1 MRTTYISDLMKQP
14 ALEGAEPSW
23 VGKKV
28 GIVMSYLNRR
38 AIVGAGAAALVGM
51 RLPQASAQSSAPIR
65 IGIAPNDSS
74 LVPLYAREQ
83 GFFQQANLN
92 VELQTI
98 SNGVA
103 QVVLA
108 GGVDI
113 GVVDCVQI
121 ANALIHGFPT
131 VAFAG
136 GCTYSKASPTLVL
149 VVAKAGPIRTARDL
163 EGQAIAVPSAKSL
176 SSSMT
181 TEWLRV
187 NGADPDKV
195 KVIEMAF
202 PQMNTAL
209 ERGTIAAAVNGEPFL
224 SDAKAV
230 QRALGVPFDAMGKPF
245 YVNVYAASRDWLA
258 ANAALARRV
267 SAALYAAARWA
278 NTHRPDSAAIESRFT
293 KIPLDVAQT
302 MARNVFGTSFEP
314 QLMQPVLDIAAKYQL
329 TSRTVRAAEIA
340 VPA

>member
-28 GIVMSYLNRR
+28 GIVMTYMNRR

-136 GCTYSKASPTLVL
+136 GCTYSKARRCSGRWAYPSTRWGSRSTSTCTPLRATGWRPTRHSR
-149 VVAKAGPIRTARDL
+149 VAFRRRCTRPRAGRTRIERIPPRSKAGSRRFR
-163 EGQAIAVPSAKSL
+163 
-176 SSSMT
+176 
-181 TEWLRV
+181 W
-187 NGADPDKV
+187 
-195 KVIEMAF
+195 
-202 PQMNTAL
+202 
-209 ERGTIAAAVNGEPFL
+209 
-224 SDAKAV
+224 
-230 QRALGVPFDAMGKPF
+230 
-245 YVNVYAASRDWLA
+245 ASRRRWLA
-258 ANAALARRV
+258 MVSARRLNH
-267 SAALYAAARWA
+267 S
-278 NTHRPDSAAIESRFT
+278 
-293 KIPLDVAQT
+293 
-302 MARNVFGTSFEP
+302 
-314 QLMQPVLDIAAKYQL
+314 
-329 TSRTVRAAEIA
+329 
-340 VPA
+340 

>member
-1 MRTTYISDLMKQP
+1 M
-14 ALEGAEPSW
+14 
-23 VGKKV
+23 
-28 GIVMSYLNRR
+28 NRR
-38 AIVGAGAAALVGM
+38 AFAGAGAAALVGTSM
-51 RLPQASAQSSAPIR
+51 PPARAQTSAAPIR

-74 LVPLYAREQ
+74 LVPLYAQEQ
-83 GFFQQANLN
+83 GFLQQANLN

-108 GGVDI
+108 GGVDV

-136 GCTYSKASPTLVL
+136 GCTYSKQSPTLVL
-149 VVAKAGPIRTARDL
+149 VTAKSGPIRTARDL
-163 EGQAIAVPSAKSL
+163 EGQTIAVPSSKSL

-187 NGADPDKV
+187 NGGDPDKV

-209 ERGTIAAAVNGEPFL
+209 DRGTIAAAVNGEPFL

-245 YVNVYAASRDWLA
+245 YINVYAASRDWLA
-258 ANAALARRV
+258 ANPALAHRL
-267 SAALYAAARWA
+267 STALYAAARWA
-278 NTHRPDSAAIESRFT
+278 NTHRPESAAIESRFT
-293 KIPLDVAQT
+293 KIPLNVAQT
-302 MARNVFGTSFEP
+302 MARNAFGTSFDP
-314 QLMQPVLDIAAKYQL
+314 PLMQPVLDIAAKYQL
-329 TSRTVRAAEIA
+329 TSRAVRAAEIA

>member
-1 MRTTYISDLMKQP
+1 M
-14 ALEGAEPSW
+14 
-23 VGKKV
+23 
-28 GIVMSYLNRR
+28 NRR
-38 AIVGAGAAALVGM
+38 AFGVAGAAALAAA
-51 RLPQASAQSSAPIR
+51 RLPARAQTSPAPIR
-65 IGIAPNDSS
+65 LGIAPNDSS
-74 LVPLYAREQ
+74 LVPLYAQEQ
-83 GFFQQANLN
+83 GFFQQAGLN

-108 GGVDI
+108 GGVDV

-121 ANALIHGFPT
+121 GNALIHGFPM

-136 GCTYSKASPTLVL
+136 GCMYSKQSPTLVL
-149 VVAKAGPIRTARDL
+149 VTAKSSAIHTARDL
-163 EGQAIAVPSAKSL
+163 EGQTVAVPSAKSL

-195 KVIEMAF
+195 KMLEMAF

-209 ERGTIAAAVNGEPFL
+209 DRGTIGAAVNGEPFL

-230 QRALGVPFDAMGKPF
+230 QRQLGVPFEAMGKPF

-258 ANAALARRV
+258 ANPALAHRL
-267 SAALYAAARWA
+267 SLALYAAARWA
-278 NTHRPDSAAIESRFT
+278 NGHRPETAVIESRYT

-302 MARNVFGTSFEP
+302 MARNVLNTSFNP
-314 QLMQPVLDIAAKYQL
+314 QLMQPVLDIATKYQL
-329 TSRTVRAAEIA
+329 MTRSVRAAEIA